1 MNYFL
6 LELFLGI
13 GVMLLPFLGVVIWR
27 KMPVFHGIGVILL
40 GIYLGMVWNI
50 TGLPTIQTFHL
61 EVQGGVSMIPFQDF
75 SAFGCI
81 ANVIMV
87 MPLGFLLPLL
97 WENYRKLWKTA
108 LAGFSLSLCIEIL
121 QLFTFRATDVD
132 DLLMNT
138 LGGIVGYGCYLLAV
152 RLFSSW
158 KDIWCGRISRKQEKT
173 GSYPGISAC
182 GAYTVCCL
190 SSYLQWCFCIII
202 VDCEKIF
209 YYRFFY
215 FFFLTDKSD
224 FSGSKAKVQGE
235 FDQFSPLEL
244 F

>member
-13 GVMLLPFLGVVIWR
+13 GVMLLPFLGVVIWH

-158 KDIWCGRISRKQEKT
+158 KDIWCGRISRKQEKQEAILAFLLVALIRFVV
-173 GSYPGISAC
+173 YPLI
-182 GAYTVCCL
+182 Y
-190 SSYLQWCFCIII
+190 
-202 VDCEKIF
+202 
-209 YYRFFY
+209 
-215 FFFLTDKSD
+215 
-224 FSGSKAKVQGE
+224 SGVFA
-235 FDQFSPLEL
+235 LL
-244 F
+244 L

>member
-138 LGGIVGYGCYLLAV
+138 LGGIRWVELPAMGATFWQSVCSPAGKTSGAEG
-152 RLFSSW
+152 SA
-158 KDIWCGRISRKQEKT
+158 GSRKNRKLSWHFCLWRLY
-173 GSYPGISAC
+173 GLLFILLF
-182 GAYTVCCL
+182 TVVFL
-190 SSYLQWCFCIII
+190 H
-202 VDCEKIF
+202 
-209 YYRFFY
+209 YYCR
-215 FFFLTDKSD
+215 L
-224 FSGSKAKVQGE
+224 
-235 FDQFSPLEL
+235 
-244 F
+244 